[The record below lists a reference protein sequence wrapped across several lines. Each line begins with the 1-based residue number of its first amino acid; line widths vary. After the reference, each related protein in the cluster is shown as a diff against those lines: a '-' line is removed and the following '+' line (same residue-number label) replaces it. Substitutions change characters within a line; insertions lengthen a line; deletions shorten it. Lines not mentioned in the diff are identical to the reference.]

1 LDTHSKENDKYWGL
15 KIISLENKSMKIRL
29 SSSKRSTLRDC
40 PYKLFLQQQGLKSTK
55 KSSALIHGSAW
66 HVIQETLYEHIKVK
80 GWGDIEGAVLACGVA
95 AKAFWVDEMTKS
107 DIWMDYRDLT
117 TEMEML
123 LLYMNHYASDEGFLE
138 VVSTEEKFELVV
150 PLSQLLIDE
159 GLVEEI
165 TYSGVIDLRCKI
177 NGIPWL
183 VDHKTTAGS
192 ITTEANKLN
201 RSLQFIGYAWG
212 EQEIY
217 GEAEGFMANFAG
229 CSCRKKKDGTWGK
242 KNIQFSRSPQLYTDE
257 DYEVFLQDV
266 TFAVKEVAMYYDTG
280 IWPKNYNS
288 CYNYGRCGM
297 YNQCQSGSLEPMEFY
312 KVDLEEK
319 GSDLLY

>member
-1 LDTHSKENDKYWGL
+1 
-15 KIISLENKSMKIRL
+15 MKIRL
-29 SSSKRSTLRDC
+29 SSSKRATLRDC
-40 PYKLFLQQQGLKSTK
+40 PYKLYLQQQGLTSTK

-66 HVIQETLYEHIKVK
+66 HCILETLYNHIQVK
-80 GWGDIEGAVLACGVA
+80 GWEDVEGAVLACGAA
-95 AKAFWVDEMTKS
+95 AKAFWVQEMEKS
-107 DIWMDYRDLT
+107 DIWMDYRDLQ

-123 LLYMNHYASDEGFLE
+123 LLYMNHYTNDEGFLE
-138 VVSTEEKFELVV
+138 VISTEEKFELLA
-150 PLSQLLIDE
+150 PLSKLVQNE

-165 TYSGVIDLRCKI
+165 TYSGIIDLRCKLS
-177 NGIPWL
+177 GVPWL

-192 ITTEANKLN
+192 ITNEANKLN

-212 EQEIY
+212 EKQVY

-257 DYEVFLQDV
+257 DYDVFLMDLNL
-266 TFAVKEVAMYYDTG
+266 AAREVAFYEASG
-280 IWPKNYNS
+280 IWPKNYSS

-297 YNQCQSGSLEPMEFY
+297 YNQCQSGSLEPMEYY
-312 KVDLEEK
+312 KVDMEAK
-319 GSDLLY
+319 GSDLFY